1 MKFFGLAI
9 VALQSI
15 ALVSGASNKIGDD
28 FPQVQSL
35 AITPESVK
43 KHHTEKY
50 YTDFGFAVRR
60 GLEFELD
67 IAVNIKLDSDHR
79 FLIGIDEKAGAVVPH
94 FNNSIADGPRSS
106 DGDFVYRVKVSS
118 RADDPVGMWQDL
130 AVMVTSSTAAKEGHA
145 KEGHIYE
152 YPFPVFVLYGLDEKR
167 DEMLDR
173 MIVKEGVAEAQKSEM
188 DRMNDGITA
197 QY

>member
-1 MKFFGLAI
+1 MPSTPT

-60 GLEFELD
+60 GCVDCYQE
-67 IAVNIKLDSDHR
+67 
-79 FLIGIDEKAGAVVPH
+79 
-94 FNNSIADGPRSS
+94 SS
-106 DGDFVYRVKVSS
+106 
-118 RADDPVGMWQDL
+118 
-130 AVMVTSSTAAKEGHA
+130 
-145 KEGHIYE
+145 
-152 YPFPVFVLYGLDEKR
+152 
-167 DEMLDR
+167 
-173 MIVKEGVAEAQKSEM
+173 
-188 DRMNDGITA
+188 
-197 QY
+197 